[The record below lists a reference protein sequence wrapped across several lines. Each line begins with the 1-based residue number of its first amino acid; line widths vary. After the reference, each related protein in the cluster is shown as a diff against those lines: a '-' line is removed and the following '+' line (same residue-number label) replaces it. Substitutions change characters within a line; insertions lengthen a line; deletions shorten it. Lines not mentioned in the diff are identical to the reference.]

1 MKRPIIRA
9 EAFKRLRNVEK
20 PNPNEI
26 LYTDEA
32 QIKLIKDNLDIQL
45 LKGKAKS
52 VELAN
57 NRYEAETLKLI
68 ADTDAVIAKTEASKI
83 LTSDAKFEFTVKVLK
98 YGSASIG
105 TGLAIFGSSDIIAAG
120 GDIVDVTDILVDL
133 GTIDIDASRS
143 NTTETPALAEPD
155 RSKFRS
161 YLDKF
166 LKLVT
171 K

>member
-9 EAFKRLRNVEK
+9 EAFRRLRNVEK

-52 VELAN
+52 ATLAN

-98 YGSASIG
+98 YGSASVG

-143 NTTETPALAEPD
+143 NTTETPTLAEPD

>member
-1 MKRPIIRA
+1 MYLLDQVSIRA
-9 EAFKRLRNVEK
+9 
-20 PNPNEI
+20 I
-26 LYTDEA
+26 
-32 QIKLIKDNLDIQL
+32 
-45 LKGKAKS
+45 
-52 VELAN
+52 
-57 NRYEAETLKLI
+57 
-68 ADTDAVIAKTEASKI
+68 
-83 LTSDAKFEFTVKVLK
+83 KVLK
-98 YGSASIG
+98 YGSASVG

-120 GDIVDVTDILVDL
+120 GDIVDVADILVDL